1 MKSSTPYTHTDCAPL
16 LPLLHRVW
24 LQFWVY
30 SLYNAFRSGQAGVRP
45 LSGAQLA
52 AESSRG
58 GGQYQCVP
66 NKIKF

>member
-1 MKSSTPYTHTDCAPL
+1 VDDSSL
-16 LPLLHRVW
+16 LPLLLL

-30 SLYNAFRSGQAGVRP
+30 SLYSAMRRGVTGITPVSNAR
-45 LSGAQLA
+45 LA

-58 GGQYQCVP
+58 KGKFVCVP